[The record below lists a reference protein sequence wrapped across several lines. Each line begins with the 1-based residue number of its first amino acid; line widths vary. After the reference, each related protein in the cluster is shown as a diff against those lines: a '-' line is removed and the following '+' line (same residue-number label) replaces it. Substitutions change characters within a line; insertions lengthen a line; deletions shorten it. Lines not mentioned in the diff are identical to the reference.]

1 MRVLVCGA
9 APEPDGEEHYRSLL
23 SAARFVVAADAGAEW
38 AVGLGRVPEIA
49 VGDFDSALPG
59 AVERLRHLGVEVV
72 VYPADKDASD
82 LDLALA
88 EARKRG
94 ADAVTFT
101 AMTSRRLDH
110 TLAALGTMAGAAD
123 LSAELDEPSLG
134 AWPLD
139 AGSRPALALEGLA
152 GALVSVFAFDG
163 TAEGVTETGMCFPLQ
178 DARLAPFS
186 SLGLSNALAGYRAS
200 VSLTGG
206 RALVLAQG
214 PPHARARMARG

>member
-9 APEPDGEEHYRSLL
+9 APEPDGEEHYRCLL

-38 AVGLGRVPEIA
+38 AVGLGRVPEVA

-88 EARKRG
+88 EARRRG
-94 ADAVTFT
+94 AGAVTFT

-139 AGSRPALALEGLA
+139 AEVRPTLALEGLA
-152 GALVSVFAFDG
+152 GALVSVFAFGG
-163 TAEGVTETGMCFPLQ
+163 TAEGVTVTGMRFPLQ

-186 SLGLSNALAGYRAS
+186 SLGLSNALSGGRAS

-214 PPHARARMARG
+214 PPHARARMTRG